1 MFYIRFY
8 GDADENKR
16 GGEFWEENFLKGG
29 GGFDELMRVYERAP
43 C

>member
-16 GGEFWEENFLKGG
+16 GGRSYWDWKNFMKGG
-29 GGFDELMRVYERAP
+29 WDWF
-43 C
+43 

>member
-1 MFYIRFY
+1 MGMRMKI
-8 GDADENKR
+8 K

-29 GGFDELMRVYERAP
+29 GGFDELMRVYERAT